1 VALADGGAVSARIRV
16 VSDGKSGRLAF
27 VSDEETGSSTSLGGE
42 TVEAALN
49 AALDW
54 LGLDTTV
61 HID

>member
-1 VALADGGAVSARIRV
+1 MSARIRV